1 MTTIAILITRTRVL
15 HADVQDLAAHQHSK
29 QCSDLHNCVAV
40 IIYPTTSAS
49 LHRDTS
55 NKHIGATTE

>member
-15 HADVQDLAAHQHSK
+15 HADAQDLAAHQHSE
-29 QCSDLHNCVAV
+29 QCSDLHNYVTA
-40 IIYPTTSAS
+40 IIHPMTSAS